1 MMLGQI
7 IHKVLSISWQ
17 THTQEEREG
26 PFFFHNDNICTLKQD
41 TGASYKRLF
50 NTASKTFPKSLSQ
63 PVSREK
69 SDVMRACQ
77 CHF

>member
-7 IHKVLSISWQ
+7 THKVLSISWQ
-17 THTQEEREG
+17 RLAQEEGEG
-26 PFFFHNDNICTLKQD
+26 PFFHNDNICTLKQD
-41 TGASYKRLF
+41 TGASYNRLF
-50 NTASKTFPKSLSQ
+50 NTASKTFFKSLSQ

>member
-1 MMLGQI
+1 MLGQI

-17 THTQEEREG
+17 RLTQEEGEG
-26 PFFFHNDNICTLKQD
+26 PFFHDNICKLKQD

-50 NTASKTFPKSLSQ
+50 NTASKTFFKSLSQ
-63 PVSREK
+63 PVSGEK